1 VNHDPSE
8 GDVMYASPAT
18 RDAFLNALDGEDR
31 LLTIR
36 LAKQLATCMNR
47 LPGLTRDALALPIG
61 ATYGAAARHILSLG
75 PSTDP
80 RTHK

>member
-1 VNHDPSE
+1 MNHDPSE

-61 ATYGAAARHILSLG
+61 AT
-75 PSTDP
+75 
-80 RTHK
+80 

>member
-1 VNHDPSE
+1 MNPAATN
-8 GDVMYASPAT
+8 GDVVYASPAT
-18 RDAFLNALDGEDR
+18 RDAFLNALDGDDR

-61 ATYGAAARHILSLG
+61 ATYGEAARHILSLA
-75 PSTDP
+75 PSP
-80 RTHK
+80 SPGSIK